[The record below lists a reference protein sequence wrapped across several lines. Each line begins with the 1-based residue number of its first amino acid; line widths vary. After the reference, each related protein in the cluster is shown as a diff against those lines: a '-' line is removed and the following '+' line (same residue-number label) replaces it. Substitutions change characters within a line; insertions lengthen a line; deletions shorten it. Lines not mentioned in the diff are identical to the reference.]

1 MADNHAGSVKR
12 GTWLLAARNL
22 ALAGTAL
29 MVTLLL
35 CELLLRLLG
44 VHYPVYVWT
53 DPLRGIAHIPG
64 ARGGDRDDNGRPWIQ
79 INRDGM
85 RGPETPLQHTPGT
98 LRIALLGDS
107 FIEAFEVPF
116 DSTVGQVMARRLSAL
131 RGAPVEVLNF
141 GTGGYGTTQELLT
154 LRNQVWKYTPDL
166 VLLAVTTGNDIT
178 DNYQPL
184 SQGSYRPY
192 YVYQGQELVLDTS
205 FLETKAYRSR
215 AMWTRRLLKV
225 VQRSSLIQLINR
237 VRHASRRS
245 ERQQQNMGGSIQ
257 GDELGLRDEVQ
268 LPPVTDDWREAWRVT
283 EGLLRMMRD
292 ECRSRHTPFAL
303 VTLTRGTQVT
313 PVRAQKESTLRQ
325 LGVPDLFYPD
335 RRLAEF
341 GLQEGIP
348 VLNLAPSMAVEA
360 EQRQVYFHA
369 NGDSLGI
376 GHWNSAGH
384 LAAGERIAA
393 WLAGELAGEMKAPRP
408 AAAR

>member
-1 MADNHAGSVKR
+1 
-12 GTWLLAARNL
+12 LLAARNL

-29 MVTLLL
+29 AATLLL
-35 CELLLRLLG
+35 RELLLRFLG
-44 VHYPVYVWT
+44 VTYPVYVWT

-64 ARGGDRDDNGRPWIQ
+64 ARGPGARGLNDTRGRPWVE

-85 RGPETPLQHTPGT
+85 RGPDTPLKHTPGT

-116 DSTVGQVMARRLSAL
+116 DSTVGQVLARRLSAL

-154 LRNQVWKYTPDL
+154 LRHQVWKYTPDL
-166 VLLAVTTGNDIT
+166 VVLAVTTGNDIT

-192 YVYQGQELVLDTS
+192 YVYQGQQLVLDTS
-205 FLETKAYRSR
+205 FRETQAYRDR
-215 AMWTRRLLKV
+215 AVWTRRLLGV
-225 VQRSSLIQLINR
+225 VQGSSLIQLINR

-245 ERQQQNMGGSIQ
+245 ERQQQNMVGSNQ

-268 LPPVTDDWREAWRVT
+268 LPPATDDWRKAWRVT
-283 EGLLRMMRD
+283 EGVLRMMRD

-313 PVRAQKESTLRQ
+313 PIRSQKESTLRQ
-325 LGVPDLFYPD
+325 LGVTDLFYPE

-341 GLQEGIP
+341 GRQEGIA
-348 VLNLAPSMAVEA
+348 VLNLAPSMAIEA

-369 NGDSLGI
+369 FEDSLGI

-393 WLAGELAGEMKAPRP
+393 WLAVELAEEIKAPSP
-408 AAAR
+408 TAARAAQR

>member
-1 MADNHAGSVKR
+1 
-12 GTWLLAARNL
+12 
-22 ALAGTAL
+22 
-29 MVTLLL
+29 
-35 CELLLRLLG
+35 
-44 VHYPVYVWT
+44 
-53 DPLRGIAHIPG
+53 
-64 ARGGDRDDNGRPWIQ
+64 
-79 INRDGM
+79 
-85 RGPETPLQHTPGT
+85 
-98 LRIALLGDS
+98 
-107 FIEAFEVPF
+107 
-116 DSTVGQVMARRLSAL
+116 
-131 RGAPVEVLNF
+131 
-141 GTGGYGTTQELLT
+141 
-154 LRNQVWKYTPDL
+154 
-166 VLLAVTTGNDIT
+166 
-178 DNYQPL
+178 
-184 SQGSYRPY
+184 
-192 YVYQGQELVLDTS
+192 
-205 FLETKAYRSR
+205 
-215 AMWTRRLLKV
+215 MWTRRLLKV

-245 ERQQQNMGGSIQ
+245 ERQQQNMAGSIQ